1 MRIVVLLVALLV
13 SATRPAFAQSELQRM
28 HIEANVPPQDEFG
41 PLLQRDLLSFFKR
54 SHGSAVTAIEVQPL
68 RLGPTQSGV
77 SYPKFYLWVKA
88 MAGSSV
94 QQAGAV
100 RVAAIQRTR
109 FEVTD
114 FLTVESIKEEP
125 DEVGRVFPA
134 ALVRTI
140 QERAASQ

>member
-1 MRIVVLLVALLV
+1 MHAVLAQEPT
-13 SATRPAFAQSELQRM
+13 SAQSELQRT
-28 HIEANVPPQDEFG
+28 HIEANVPLQDEFE
-41 PLLQRDLLSFFKR
+41 PLLQRDLLTFFKR
-54 SHGSAVTAIEVQPL
+54 AHGSTVTTIEVQPL

-114 FLTVESIKEEP
+114 FFPVESIKERP
-125 DEVGRVFPA
+125 DEVGQVFPA